1 MIYEVR
7 FYDYMNG
14 TTSSIDTIEAEVG
27 YTAEEYIEDC
37 KQNADEA
44 WNEMLKHGEVSL
56 IETTISL
63 GEVIVNYIGTIWD
76 FIQGKN
82 EAEIREVIE
91 EDMTLMDDKQKSFI
105 AKHMD
110 KIVQEAVAEVLN
122 G

>member
-1 MIYEVR
+1 MIYKVR
-7 FYDYMNG
+7 FYDYMDG

-56 IETTISL
+56 IETPISL
-63 GEVIVNYIGTIWD
+63 GEEIVNYIGTIWD

-91 EDMTLMDDKQKSFI
+91 EDMTLMDDKQKLSI

-110 KIVQEAVAEVLN
+110 KIVQEAVAEIE